1 MRADW
6 RRGLDGFVADL
17 GSGEDRVPLERVL
30 RRHRAAFT
38 AVLATGRTWPQI
50 ARALTDAGA
59 RHKQGQPMDAKQLR
73 TVYGRTAS
81 RPAMREAADADG
93 RGAPTGIAP
102 TTTQKPARAT
112 ITERRLSPPV
122 GSPSSSLRIEETAS
136 ERVRAR
142 LAEARRTRAVLK
154 DQFEE

>member
-30 RRHRAAFT
+30 RRHRGAFE

-50 ARALTDAGA
+50 AHALTEAGA
-59 RHKQGQPMDAKQLR
+59 RHKHGQPMDAKQLR
-73 TVYGRTAS
+73 TVYGRTAPRS
-81 RPAMREAADADG
+81 AMREAADADD
-93 RGAPTGIAP
+93 RGAPTGIAKA
-102 TTTQKPARAT
+102 TMQESARVK
-112 ITERRLSPPV
+112 IRERRPAPIV
-122 GSPSSSLRIEETAS
+122 DRASSSLRIEETAS

-154 DQFEE
+154 DHFDE